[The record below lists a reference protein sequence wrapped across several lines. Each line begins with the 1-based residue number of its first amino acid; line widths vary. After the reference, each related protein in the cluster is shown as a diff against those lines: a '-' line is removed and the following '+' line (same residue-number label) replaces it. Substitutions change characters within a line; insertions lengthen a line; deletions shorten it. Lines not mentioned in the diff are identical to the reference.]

1 MAKHHFTLAVDGQFE
16 QYYPELYRIIERKL
30 REHGKEPGPDIR
42 AGKSSGGN
50 LKILLSGGP
59 MIVVPKRELQGSKAA
74 MELRNISVATTQAN
88 ADKNGW
94 QAEVAEM
101 IRSLEPFDEAGAKI
115 REKLEKPEWPFT
127 LAVIKQGKERRLVLH
142 SEECQDDAASIV
154 LKTDRLRPCVG
165 NMPLLRSVLMEAAER
180 LADRVHEIKNHRG
193 QGLRESFLKSQKTI
207 LRKEIAKSTLSELKE
222 LSRGYDG
229 MQVKV
234 TRASGDVIAV
244 VSYQGM
250 DFQCLVFSET
260 GVPEVTVYQDLKD
273 VKCIATRL
281 TIIKNPAALDD
292 SFTAN
297 TEKYLLKELLGRK
310 QALSD
315 ALKTVTFTTT
325 PEPENDH
332 VKLLKKREK
341 EYRTWLLPWIDGNPC
356 FKKKEVRCSFRFSD
370 GYPVMENATGS
381 IAFQISGT
389 KLTDSEGYRRFTECQ
404 KSKLQDRCRNY
415 AREAFAVY
423 DSVECEKGCTGV
435 LYGDTSLTIKKG
447 RVTLRGYQFKTP
459 SFQVSVPAW
468 KKNLEKHV
476 KAIDAELNRLA
487 EEEERKFRT
496 RYQIFFDSLLARDIL
511 EFIIANERYITA
523 NAVAQAMRGT
533 TIALD
538 TAIKKT
544 DGCGRY
550 RLIDADEIKGM
561 VKTLMRLAFL
571 QPVRL
576 KGTFGTF
583 EILKV
588 SAVLLADLG
597 RLREAIKA
605 EDTAWSEKE
614 EEKIREKIRG
624 NGEMTDLEAEKYLI
638 HVILKADASNVPAFT
653 DLVSLLS
660 NTAMTARHEHE
671 IRDCAKRM
679 PDIVRQFV
687 KIRHS
692 QSEDLAE
699 KKRLKLLQK

>member
-1 MAKHHFTLAVDGQFE
+1 MAKHHFTLAVDDQFR
-16 QYYPELYRIIERKL
+16 QYYPELYRIVEGKL
-30 REHGKEPGPDIR
+30 REQGRELGPDVR

-50 LKILLSGGP
+50 LKILSSGRP
-59 MIVVPKRELQGSKAA
+59 MIVVPKSELQEGKAA
-74 MELRNISVATTQAN
+74 KELRNISAATTQAN
-88 ADKNGW
+88 ADENGW
-94 QAEVAEM
+94 KAEVVEM
-101 IRSLEPFDEAGAKI
+101 LRSLEPFDEASAKI

-127 LAVIKQGKERRLVLH
+127 LTVIKQGKERRLVLH
-142 SEECQDDAASIV
+142 SEECQDDTASIV
-154 LKTDRLRPCVG
+154 LQTDRLRPCVG

-180 LADRVHEIKNHRG
+180 LADRVHEIKKHRS
-193 QGLRESFLKSQKTI
+193 QGLRDSFLKSQKTI
-207 LRKEIAKSTLSELKE
+207 LRKEIAKETLSELKE
-222 LSRGYDG
+222 LSRGYEG

-234 TRASGDVIAV
+234 TRASGDVTAV

-250 DFQCLVFSET
+250 DFQCRVFSET
-260 GVPEVTVYQDLKD
+260 GIPDVTVYQGLKD
-273 VKCIATRL
+273 VKCIATKL
-281 TIIKNPAALDD
+281 TTIKSPAALDD
-292 SFTAN
+292 PFATN
-297 TEKYLLKELLGRK
+297 TEKYLLKELSGRK

-315 ALKTVTFTTT
+315 ALKAVAFVAT
-325 PEPENDH
+325 PEPENDY
-332 VKLLKKREK
+332 VRLLKKREK
-341 EYRTWLLPWIDGNPC
+341 EYRAWLLPWIDGNPC
-356 FKKKEVRCSFRFSD
+356 FKKKEVRCVFRFSD
-370 GYPVMENATGS
+370 GYPIMGNATGS
-381 IAFQISGT
+381 IAFQASGA
-389 KLTDSEGYRRFTECQ
+389 KLADSEGYRRFQECQ

-415 AREAFAVY
+415 AREAFATY
-423 DSVECEKGCTGV
+423 DSVECEKGCAGI
-435 LYGDTSLTIKKG
+435 LYGDTMLTIKKG

-476 KAIDAELNRLA
+476 KAIDAELNRLT
-487 EEEERKFRT
+487 EDEERKFRT
-496 RYQIFFDSLLARDIL
+496 RYRIFFDSLLARDIL

-538 TAIKKT
+538 TAIKQT

-561 VKTLMRLAFL
+561 VKILTRLTFL
-571 QPVRL
+571 QPVSL
-576 KGTFGTF
+576 KGTYGTF

-588 SAVLLADLG
+588 STALSADLD

-605 EDTAWSEKE
+605 EDAAWSKKE
-614 EEKIREKIRG
+614 EEEIRKKIRE

-638 HVILKADASNVPAFT
+638 HVILQADASDVPAFT

-660 NTAMTARHEHE
+660 NTAVTARHEEE

-687 KIRHS
+687 KLRHT
-692 QSEDLAE
+692 QSEDPAE
-699 KKRLKLLQK
+699 KKRLKLLLA

>member
-1 MAKHHFTLAVDGQFE
+1 MAKHHFTLAVDDQFR
-16 QYYPELYRIIERKL
+16 QYYPELYRIVEEKL
-30 REHGKEPGPDIR
+30 REQGRELGPDVR

-50 LKILLSGGP
+50 LKILSAGRP
-59 MIVVPKRELQGSKAA
+59 MIVVPKSELQESKVAK
-74 MELRNISVATTQAN
+74 ELRNISAATTQAN
-88 ADKNGW
+88 ADENGW
-94 QAEVAEM
+94 KAEVVEM
-101 IRSLEPFDEAGAKI
+101 LRSLEPFDEASAKI
-115 REKLEKPEWPFT
+115 REKFEKPEWPFT
-127 LAVIKQGKERRLVLH
+127 LTVIKQGKERRLVLH
-142 SEECQDDAASIV
+142 SEECQDDTASIV
-154 LKTDRLRPCVG
+154 LQTDRLRPCVG

-180 LADRVHEIKNHRG
+180 LADRVHEIKKHRS
-193 QGLRESFLKSQKTI
+193 QGLRESFLKSQKSI

-222 LSRGYDG
+222 LSKGYEG

-234 TRASGDVIAV
+234 TRASGDVTAV

-281 TIIKNPAALDD
+281 TTIKNPAALDD
-292 SFTAN
+292 PFTAN

-310 QALSD
+310 QVLSD
-315 ALKTVTFTTT
+315 ALKAVTFTIT

-381 IAFQISGT
+381 IALHASGT
-389 KLTDSEGYRRFTECQ
+389 KLTDSEGYRHFKECQ

-423 DSVECEKGCTGV
+423 DSVECENGCTGV
-435 LYGDTSLTIKKG
+435 LYGDTFLTIKKG

-459 SFQVSVPAW
+459 SFQISVPAW

-476 KAIDAELNRLA
+476 KAIDTELNRLA
-487 EEEERKFRT
+487 EEEEKKFRS
-496 RYQIFFDSLLARDIL
+496 RYRIFFDSLLARDIL

-533 TIALD
+533 AIALD

-561 VKTLMRLAFL
+561 VKTLTRLTFL
-571 QPVRL
+571 QPVSL
-576 KGTFGTF
+576 KGTYGTF

-588 SAVLLADLG
+588 STALSADLD

-605 EDTAWSEKE
+605 EDAAWSKKE
-614 EEKIREKIRG
+614 EEEIRKKIQESV
-624 NGEMTDLEAEKYLI
+624 EMTDLEAEKYLL
-638 HVILKADASNVPAFT
+638 HVILQADASDVPAFT
-653 DLVSLLS
+653 GLVSLLS
-660 NTAMTARHEHE
+660 NTAVTARHEDE

-679 PDIVRQFV
+679 PDIVRQFI
-687 KIRHS
+687 KLRHA
-692 QSEDLAE
+692 QSEDPAE
-699 KKRLKLLQK
+699 KKRLKLLL

>member
-1 MAKHHFTLAVDGQFE
+1 MAKHHFMLAVDGRFGQD
-16 QYYPELYRIIERKL
+16 YPELYRIIEGKL
-30 REHGKEPGPDIR
+30 REQGKEPGPDIR
-42 AGKSSGGN
+42 AGKSSSGN

-59 MIVVPKRELQGSKAA
+59 MIVVPKSELQGGKAA
-74 MELRNISVATTQAN
+74 MELRNISVATAQVN

-154 LKTDRLRPCVG
+154 LQADRLRPCVG
-165 NMPLLRSVLMEAAER
+165 NLPLLRSVLMEAAER
-180 LADRVHEIKNHRG
+180 LADRVHEIKKHRS
-193 QGLRESFLKSQKTI
+193 QGLRESFLKSQKSI
-207 LRKEIAKSTLSELKE
+207 LRKEIAKCTLSELKE
-222 LSRGYDG
+222 LSKGYEG

-250 DFQCLVFSET
+250 DFHCRVFSET
-260 GVPEVTVYQDLKD
+260 GMPEVTVYQDLKD
-273 VKCIATRL
+273 VKCIATKL
-281 TIIKNPAALDD
+281 TTIKNPAALDD
-292 SFTAN
+292 PFTAN
-297 TEKYLLKELLGRK
+297 TEKYLLKELAGRN

-315 ALKTVTFTTT
+315 ALKAAAFAMTS
-325 PEPENDH
+325 EPENDDA
-332 VKLLKKREK
+332 KLLREREK
-341 EYRTWLLPWIDGNPC
+341 EYRTWLIPWIDGNPC
-356 FKKKEVRCSFRFSD
+356 FKRKEVRCTFWFSD

-381 IAFQISGT
+381 ITFQASGT
-389 KLTDSEGYRRFTECQ
+389 KLTDSEGYRHFKECQ

-415 AREAFAVY
+415 ACEAFAVY
-423 DSVECEKGCTGV
+423 DSVECEKGCAGI
-435 LYGDTSLTIKKG
+435 LYGNTVLAVKRG
-447 RVTLRGYQFKTP
+447 RVTLRGYQFRTP
-459 SFQVSVPAW
+459 SFQISIPAW

-538 TAIKKT
+538 TAIKQT

-561 VKTLMRLAFL
+561 VKTLTRLAFL
-571 QPVRL
+571 QPVSL
-576 KGTFGTF
+576 KGTYGTF

-588 SAVLLADLG
+588 STALLAAID

-605 EDTAWSEKE
+605 EDVAWSKKE
-614 EEKIREKIRG
+614 EEEIRKKIRE

-638 HVILKADASNVPAFT
+638 HVILKADASDVPAFT

-660 NTAMTARHEHE
+660 NTAVTARHEEE

-687 KIRHS
+687 KLRYA
-692 QSEDLAE
+692 QSEDSAE
-699 KKRLKLLQK
+699 KKRLKLLLS

>member
-1 MAKHHFTLAVDGQFE
+1 MAKHHFMLAVDGQFG
-16 QYYPELYRIIERKL
+16 QDYPELYRIIEEKL
-30 REHGKEPGPDIR
+30 RGQGKEPGPDIR

-50 LKILLSGGP
+50 LKILLPGGS
-59 MIVVPKRELQGSKAA
+59 MIVVPKNELKEGKAAREL
-74 MELRNISVATTQAN
+74 LNISGATKQAN
-88 ADKNGW
+88 TDKNAW
-94 QAEVAEM
+94 KAEVAEM
-101 IRSLEPFDEAGAKI
+101 LRSLEPFDEASAKI
-115 REKLEKPEWPFT
+115 QEKLEKPEWSFT

-154 LKTDRLRPCVG
+154 LQADRLRPCVG
-165 NMPLLRSVLMEAAER
+165 NLPLLRSVLMEAAER
-180 LADRVHEIKNHRG
+180 LADRVHEIKKRRS
-193 QGLRESFLKSQKTI
+193 QGLRESFLKSQKSI
-207 LRKEIAKSTLSELKE
+207 LRKEIAKCTLSELKE
-222 LSRGYDG
+222 LSRGYGG

-234 TRASGDVIAV
+234 TRASGDVTAV
-244 VSYQGM
+244 ISYQDM
-250 DFQCLVFSET
+250 DFQCRVFSET
-260 GVPEVTVYQDLKD
+260 GMPEVTVYQDLKD
-273 VKCIATRL
+273 AKCIATRL
-281 TIIKNPAALDD
+281 TTIKNPAALDD

-297 TEKYLLKELLGRK
+297 TEKYLLKELSGRE

-315 ALKTVTFTTT
+315 ALKAVTFVAT

-332 VKLLKKREK
+332 VRLLKKREK
-341 EYRTWLLPWIDGNPC
+341 EYRAWLLPWIDGNPC
-356 FKKKEVRCSFRFSD
+356 FKKKEVRCSFRFSG

-381 IAFQISGT
+381 IVFQASGT
-389 KLTDSEGYRRFTECQ
+389 KLTDSEGYRHFKECE

-415 AREAFAVY
+415 AREAFAAY
-423 DSVECEKGCTGV
+423 DSVECEKGCAGI

-459 SFQVSVPAW
+459 SFQVSVQAW

-496 RYQIFFDSLLARDIL
+496 RYRIFFDSILARDIL

-523 NAVAQAMRGT
+523 NAVAQAIRGT

-538 TAIKKT
+538 TAIKQT

-561 VKTLMRLAFL
+561 VKILTRLAFL
-571 QPVRL
+571 QPVSL
-576 KGTFGTF
+576 KGTYGTF

-588 SAVLLADLG
+588 STALLADLD

-605 EDTAWSEKE
+605 KDAAWSGKE
-614 EEKIREKIRG
+614 EEEIRKKIRENR
-624 NGEMTDLEAEKYLI
+624 EMTDLEAEKYLI
-638 HVILKADASNVPAFT
+638 HVILKADTSDVPAFA

-660 NTAMTARHEHE
+660 NTAVTARNEEE

-687 KIRHS
+687 KIRYA

-699 KKRLKLLQK
+699 KKRFKLLLP

>member
-1 MAKHHFTLAVDGQFE
+1 MAKHFILAVDDQFK
-16 QYYPELYRIIERKL
+16 QSYPKLYRIVEGKL
-30 REHGKEPGPDIR
+30 REQGRELGPDIR
-42 AGKSSGGN
+42 AGKSSSGN

-59 MIVVPKRELQGSKAA
+59 MIVVPKSELREGKAVR
-74 MELRNISVATTQAN
+74 ELRNISVATAQAN

-154 LKTDRLRPCVG
+154 LQADRLRPCVG
-165 NMPLLRSVLMEAAER
+165 NLPLLRSVLMEAAER
-180 LADRVHEIKNHRG
+180 LADRVHEIKKRRS
-193 QGLRESFLKSQKTI
+193 QGLRESFLKSQKSI
-207 LRKEIAKSTLSELKE
+207 LRKEIAKCTLSELKE
-222 LSRGYDG
+222 LSKGYEG

-250 DFQCLVFSET
+250 DFHCRVFSET
-260 GVPEVTVYQDLKD
+260 GMPEVTVYQDLKN
-273 VKCIATRL
+273 VKCIATKL
-281 TIIKNPAALDD
+281 TTIKNPAALDD
-292 SFTAN
+292 PFTAN
-297 TEKYLLKELLGRK
+297 TEKYLLKELAGRN

-315 ALKTVTFTTT
+315 ALKAAAFAMTS
-325 PEPENDH
+325 EPENDDA
-332 VKLLKKREK
+332 KLLREREK
-341 EYRTWLLPWIDGNPC
+341 EYRTWLIPWIDGNPC
-356 FKKKEVRCSFRFSD
+356 LKKKEVRCSFRFSD
-370 GYPVMENATGS
+370 GYLVMENATGS
-381 IAFQISGT
+381 IAFQASGT
-389 KLTDSEGYRRFTECQ
+389 KLTDSEGYWHFKKCE
-404 KSKLQDRCRNY
+404 KSRLQDRCRNY
-415 AREAFAVY
+415 AREAFAAY
-423 DSVECEKGCTGV
+423 DSVECEKGCAGI
-435 LYGDTSLTIKKG
+435 LYGDTTLTIKKG
-447 RVTLRGYQFKTP
+447 RVTLWGYQFKTP
-459 SFQVSVPAW
+459 PFQVSVPAW

-476 KAIDAELNRLA
+476 KAIDAELNHLA
-487 EEEERKFRT
+487 EEEKRKFRT

-538 TAIKKT
+538 TAIKQT

-561 VKTLMRLAFL
+561 VKTLTRLAFL
-571 QPVRL
+571 QPVSL
-576 KGTFGTF
+576 KGTYGTF

-588 SAVLLADLG
+588 STALLAAID
-597 RLREAIKA
+597 RLREAIKV
-605 EDTAWSEKE
+605 EDVAWSKKE
-614 EEKIREKIRG
+614 EEEIRKKIRE

-638 HVILKADASNVPAFT
+638 HVILKADASDVPAFT

-660 NTAMTARHEHE
+660 NTAVTARYEEE

-687 KIRHS
+687 KLRRA

-699 KKRLKLLQK
+699 KKRLKLLLS

>member
-1 MAKHHFTLAVDGQFE
+1 MAKHHFMLAVDGQFG
-16 QYYPELYRIIERKL
+16 QDYPELYRIIEEKL
-30 REHGKEPGPDIR
+30 RGQGKEPGPDIR

-50 LKILLSGGP
+50 LKILLPGGS
-59 MIVVPKRELQGSKAA
+59 MIVVPKNELKEGKAAREL
-74 MELRNISVATTQAN
+74 LNISGATKQAN
-88 ADKNGW
+88 TDKNAW
-94 QAEVAEM
+94 KAEVAEM
-101 IRSLEPFDEAGAKI
+101 LRSLEPFDEASAKI
-115 REKLEKPEWPFT
+115 QEKLEKPEWPFT

-154 LKTDRLRPCVG
+154 LQADRLRPCVG
-165 NMPLLRSVLMEAAER
+165 NLPLLRSVLMEAAER
-180 LADRVHEIKNHRG
+180 LADRVHEIKKRRS
-193 QGLRESFLKSQKTI
+193 QGLRESFLKSQKSI
-207 LRKEIAKSTLSELKE
+207 LRKEIAKCTLSELKE
-222 LSRGYDG
+222 LSRGYGG

-234 TRASGDVIAV
+234 TRASGDVTAV
-244 VSYQGM
+244 ISYQDM
-250 DFQCLVFSET
+250 DFQCRVFSET
-260 GVPEVTVYQDLKD
+260 GMPEVTVYQDLKD
-273 VKCIATRL
+273 AKCIATRL
-281 TIIKNPAALDD
+281 TTIKNPAALDD

-297 TEKYLLKELLGRK
+297 TEKYLLKELSGRE

-315 ALKTVTFTTT
+315 ALKAVTFVAT

-332 VKLLKKREK
+332 VRLLKKREK
-341 EYRTWLLPWIDGNPC
+341 EYRAWLLPWIDGNPC
-356 FKKKEVRCSFRFSD
+356 FKKKEVRCSFRFSG

-381 IAFQISGT
+381 IVFQASGT
-389 KLTDSEGYRRFTECQ
+389 KLTDSEGYRHFKECE

-415 AREAFAVY
+415 AREAFAAY
-423 DSVECEKGCTGV
+423 DSVECEKGCAGI

-459 SFQVSVPAW
+459 SFQVSVQAW

-496 RYQIFFDSLLARDIL
+496 RYRIFFDSILARDIL

-523 NAVAQAMRGT
+523 NAVAQAIRGT

-538 TAIKKT
+538 TAIKQT

-561 VKTLMRLAFL
+561 VKILTRLAFL
-571 QPVRL
+571 QPVSL
-576 KGTFGTF
+576 KGTYGTF

-588 SAVLLADLG
+588 STALLADLD

-605 EDTAWSEKE
+605 KDAAWSGKE
-614 EEKIREKIRG
+614 EEEIRKKIRENR
-624 NGEMTDLEAEKYLI
+624 EMTDLEAEKYLI
-638 HVILKADASNVPAFT
+638 HVILKADTSDVPAFA

-660 NTAMTARHEHE
+660 NTAVTARHEEE

-687 KIRHS
+687 KIRYA

-699 KKRLKLLQK
+699 KKRFKLLLP

>member
-1 MAKHHFTLAVDGQFE
+1 MAKHHFMLAVDGQFR
-16 QYYPELYRIIERKL
+16 QYYPELYRIIEEKL
-30 REHGKEPGPDIR
+30 REQGKEPGPDIR

-50 LKILLSGGP
+50 LKILLPGGS
-59 MIVVPKRELQGSKAA
+59 MIVVPKSELREGKAAREL
-74 MELRNISVATTQAN
+74 LNISAATTQAN

-94 QAEVAEM
+94 KAEVAEM
-101 IRSLEPFDEAGAKI
+101 LRSLEPFDEASTKI

-127 LAVIKQGKERRLVLH
+127 LTVIKQGKERRLVLH
-142 SEECQDDAASIV
+142 SEECQDDTASIV
-154 LKTDRLRPCVG
+154 LPDDRLRPCVG
-165 NMPLLRSVLMEAAER
+165 NLHLLRSVLMEAAER
-180 LADRVHEIKNHRG
+180 LAARVHEIKKHRS

-207 LRKEIAKSTLSELKE
+207 LRKEIAKETLSELKE
-222 LSRGYDG
+222 LSRGYEG

-234 TRASGDVIAV
+234 TRASGDVTAV

-250 DFQCLVFSET
+250 DFQCRVFSET
-260 GVPEVTVYQDLKD
+260 GMPEVTVYQDLKD
-273 VKCIATRL
+273 VKCIATKL
-281 TIIKNPAALDD
+281 TTIKNPAALDD
-292 SFTAN
+292 PFTAN
-297 TEKYLLKELLGRK
+297 TEKYLLKELSGRK

-315 ALKTVTFTTT
+315 ALKAVAFTMT

-341 EYRTWLLPWIDGNPC
+341 EYWAWLLPWIDGNPC
-356 FKKKEVRCSFRFSD
+356 FKKKEVQCSFRFLD

-381 IAFQISGT
+381 IAFQASGAQ
-389 KLTDSEGYRRFTECQ
+389 LTDSEGYRHFKECE

-415 AREAFAVY
+415 AREAFAAY
-423 DSVECEKGCTGV
+423 DSVECEKGCAGI
-435 LYGDTSLTIKKG
+435 LYGDTLLTIKKG
-447 RVTLRGYQFKTP
+447 RVTLRGYQFTTP

-476 KAIDAELNRLA
+476 KAIDGKLNHMA
-487 EEEERKFRT
+487 EEEERKFQT
-496 RYQIFFDSLLARDIL
+496 RYQIFFNSLLARDIL

-533 TIALD
+533 AIALD

-550 RLIDADEIKGM
+550 RLVDADEIKG
-561 VKTLMRLAFL
+561 VIKVLTRLAFL
-571 QPVRL
+571 QTVSL

-588 SAVLLADLG
+588 SAALSMDLD
-597 RLREAIKA
+597 RLRETMKTADA
-605 EDTAWSEKE
+605 AWSGKE
-614 EEKIREKIRG
+614 EEIRKKIRENK
-624 NGEMTDLEAEKYLI
+624 EMTDPEAEWYLVN
-638 HVILKADASNVPAFT
+638 VILRADTSDVSAFT
-653 DLVSLLS
+653 DLTSILS
-660 NTAMTARHEHE
+660 NTIVTARHEEE

-687 KIRHS
+687 KIRRS
-692 QSEDLAE
+692 QSEDMTE
-699 KKRLKLLQK
+699 KKRLKLLLP

>member
-1 MAKHHFTLAVDGQFE
+1 MAKHFILAVDDQFK
-16 QYYPELYRIIERKL
+16 QSYPKLYRIVEGKL
-30 REHGKEPGPDIR
+30 REQGRELGPDIR
-42 AGKSSGGN
+42 AGKSSSGN

-59 MIVVPKRELQGSKAA
+59 MIVVPKSELREGKAVR
-74 MELRNISVATTQAN
+74 ELRNISVATAQAN
-88 ADKNGW
+88 VDKNGW

-101 IRSLEPFDEAGAKI
+101 IRSLEPFDEVGAKI

-142 SEECQDDAASIV
+142 SEECQDDKASIV
-154 LKTDRLRPCVG
+154 LQADRLRPCVG
-165 NMPLLRSVLMEAAER
+165 NLPLLRSVLVEAAER
-180 LADRVHEIKNHRG
+180 LADRVHEIKKHRS

-207 LRKEIAKSTLSELKE
+207 LRKEIAKETLSELKE
-222 LSRGYDG
+222 LSRGYEG
-229 MQVKV
+229 MRVKV
-234 TRASGDVIAV
+234 TRASGDVTAV
-244 VSYQGM
+244 ISYRGM
-250 DFQCLVFSET
+250 DFQCRVFSET
-260 GVPEVTVYQDLKD
+260 GMPEVTVYQGLKD

-281 TIIKNPAALDD
+281 TTIKTPAALDD
-292 SFTAN
+292 PFTAN
-297 TEKYLLKELLGRK
+297 TEKYLLKELSGRK
-310 QALSD
+310 QAFSD
-315 ALKTVTFTTT
+315 ALKAVAFTIT
-325 PEPENDH
+325 PEPENAY
-332 VKLLKKREK
+332 VKLLKERER
-341 EYRTWLLPWIDGNPC
+341 EYRAWLIPWIDGNTC

-381 IAFQISGT
+381 IAFQASGT
-389 KLTDSEGYRRFTECQ
+389 KLTDSEGYWHFKECQ

-415 AREAFAVY
+415 AREAFAAY
-423 DSVECEKGCTGV
+423 DSVECEKDCVGI
-435 LYGDTSLTIKKG
+435 LYGDTVLVVKRG
-447 RVTLRGYQFKTP
+447 RVTLRGYQFRTP
-459 SFQVSVPAW
+459 SFQASVPAW

-476 KAIDAELNRLA
+476 KAIDAELNCLA

-511 EFIIANERYITA
+511 EFIIANEHYITA

-533 TIALD
+533 AIALD
-538 TAIKKT
+538 TVIKQT

-561 VKTLMRLAFL
+561 VKILTRLTFL
-571 QPVRL
+571 QPVSL
-576 KGTFGTF
+576 KGTYGAF

-588 SAVLLADLG
+588 SAVLLADLD

-605 EDTAWSEKE
+605 EDVAWSKKE
-614 EEKIREKIRG
+614 EEEIRKKIRE

-638 HVILKADASNVPAFT
+638 HVILKADASDVPAFT

-660 NTAMTARHEHE
+660 NTAVTARHEEE

-687 KIRHS
+687 KLRRA

-699 KKRLKLLQK
+699 KKRLKFLLS

>member
-1 MAKHHFTLAVDGQFE
+1 MAKHFILAVDDQFK
-16 QYYPELYRIIERKL
+16 QSYPKLYRIVEGKL
-30 REHGKEPGPDIR
+30 REQGRELGPDIR
-42 AGKSSGGN
+42 AGKSSSGN

-59 MIVVPKRELQGSKAA
+59 MIVVPKSELREGKAVR
-74 MELRNISVATTQAN
+74 ELRNISVATAQAN

-154 LKTDRLRPCVG
+154 LQADRLRPCVG
-165 NMPLLRSVLMEAAER
+165 NLPLLRSVLMEAAER
-180 LADRVHEIKNHRG
+180 LADRVHEIKKRRS
-193 QGLRESFLKSQKTI
+193 QGLRESFLKSQKSI
-207 LRKEIAKSTLSELKE
+207 LRKEIAKCTLSELKE
-222 LSRGYDG
+222 LSKGYEG

-250 DFQCLVFSET
+250 DFHCRVFSET
-260 GVPEVTVYQDLKD
+260 GMPEVTVYQDLKN
-273 VKCIATRL
+273 VKCIATKL
-281 TIIKNPAALDD
+281 TTIKNPAALDD
-292 SFTAN
+292 PFTAN
-297 TEKYLLKELLGRK
+297 TEKYLLKELAGRN

-315 ALKTVTFTTT
+315 ALKAAAFAMTS
-325 PEPENDH
+325 EPENDDA
-332 VKLLKKREK
+332 KLLREREK
-341 EYRTWLLPWIDGNPC
+341 EYRTWLIPWIDGNPC
-356 FKKKEVRCSFRFSD
+356 LKKKEVRCSFRFSD
-370 GYPVMENATGS
+370 GYLVMENATGS
-381 IAFQISGT
+381 IAFQASGT
-389 KLTDSEGYRRFTECQ
+389 KLTDSEGYWHFKKCE
-404 KSKLQDRCRNY
+404 KSRLQDRCRNY
-415 AREAFAVY
+415 AREAFAAY
-423 DSVECEKGCTGV
+423 DSVECEKGCAGI
-435 LYGDTSLTIKKG
+435 LYGDTTLTIKKG
-447 RVTLRGYQFKTP
+447 RVTLWGYQFKTP
-459 SFQVSVPAW
+459 PFQVSVPAW
-468 KKNLEKHV
+468 KKNLVEKHV
-476 KAIDAELNRLA
+476 KAIDAELNHLA

-538 TAIKKT
+538 TAIKQT

-561 VKTLMRLAFL
+561 VKTLTRLAFL
-571 QPVRL
+571 QPVSL
-576 KGTFGTF
+576 KGTYGTF

-588 SAVLLADLG
+588 STALLAAID
-597 RLREAIKA
+597 RLREAIKV
-605 EDTAWSEKE
+605 EDVAWSKKE
-614 EEKIREKIRG
+614 EEEIRKKIRE

-638 HVILKADASNVPAFT
+638 HVILKADASDVPAFT

-660 NTAMTARHEHE
+660 NTAVTARHEEE

-687 KIRHS
+687 KLRYA
-692 QSEDLAE
+692 QLENLAE
-699 KKRLKLLQK
+699 KKRLKLLLS